1 VNTPFRQRSPDAH
14 RILRTAQ
21 ISQSSRAVGRQADG
35 TAVDPCTGI
44 SWPHGGYCLGVSQLR
59 RDTRSGS
66 RSVACAAPELQRL
79 RAAWADG
86 EKPQLWFCYHPY
98 YKSVD
103 PFGPALCAEF
113 DIPHITAEASYSA
126 KRNQSDWAPF
136 QAQVAAQV
144 KDAAVNIAFTQRDRL
159 GLKRA
164 LPQATVAQ
172 LAPFIDTALFEGAV
186 SKPQPTRLI
195 TVAMMRAAT
204 RWRVT
209 GCWPPRSLRSAT
221 SHGRWRS
228 SAMVQCDQRSS
239 SCFRSSSRTE
249 STGWANAT
257 PPKSSDAL
265 GNAGV
270 YVWPGCG
277 EAYGLAYLEAQAAG
291 LPVVA
296 QQTAGVPEVVQ
307 AGITGYLTSD
317 GDVAAYAAA
326 IATLLD
332 DASTRQAMGEA
343 ARHFVLAE
351 RSLTVAAGTLDE
363 ILRKY
368 AGAN

>member
-1 VNTPFRQRSPDAH
+1 VPSGDRLMARLLIRALELAGHTVDIASEFRSFAATPEA
-14 RILRTAQ
+14 A
-21 ISQSSRAVGRQADG
+21 AE
-35 TAVDPCTGI
+35 
-44 SWPHGGYCLGVSQLR
+44 
-59 RDTRSGS
+59 
-66 RSVACAAPELQRL
+66 VAAGAAPELQRL

-113 DIPHITAEASYSA
+113 DIPHMTAEASYSA

-195 TVAMMRAAT
+195 TVAMMRAGDKMESYRMLAAALAEIGDKPWT
-204 RWRVT
+204 LAII
-209 GCWPPRSLRSAT
+209 GDGPMRSEVEQLFSQFEPHRIDWL
-221 SHGRWRS
+221 GER
-228 SAMVQCDQRSS
+228 
-239 SCFRSSSRTE
+239 
-249 STGWANAT
+249 NAAEI
-257 PPKSSDAL
+257 SDAL

-326 IATLLD
+326 VATLLD

-351 RSLTVAAGTLDE
+351 RSLVVAAGTLDE

>member
-1 VNTPFRQRSPDAH
+1 MRIAFYAPLKSPNHPVPSGDRLMARLLIRALELAGHTVDIASEFRSFAATPEA
-14 RILRTAQ
+14 A
-21 ISQSSRAVGRQADG
+21 AEV
-35 TAVDPCTGI
+35 
-44 SWPHGGYCLGVSQLR
+44 
-59 RDTRSGS
+59 
-66 RSVACAAPELQRL
+66 VACAAPELQRL
-79 RAAWADG
+79 RAVWSDG

-113 DIPHITAEASYSA
+113 DIPHMTAEASYSA
-126 KRNQSDWAPF
+126 KRDQSDWAPF

-172 LAPFIDTALFEGAV
+172 LAPFIDTVLFEGAV

-195 TVAMMRAAT
+195 TVAMMRAGDKMESYRMLAGALAEISDKPWT
-204 RWRVT
+204 LAII
-209 GCWPPRSLRSAT
+209 GDGPMRSEVEQLFSQFEPHRIEWL
-221 SHGRWRS
+221 GER
-228 SAMVQCDQRSS
+228 
-239 SCFRSSSRTE
+239 
-249 STGWANAT
+249 
-257 PPKSSDAL
+257 DAAEIADAF
-265 GNAGV
+265 GHAGA
-270 YVWPGCG
+270 YAWPGCG

-307 AGITGYLTSD
+307 AGVTGYLTPD

-326 IATLLD
+326 LATLLD
-332 DASTRQAMGEA
+332 DPSTRQAMGEA

>member
-1 VNTPFRQRSPDAH
+1 MRIAFYAPLKSPNHPVPSGDRLMARLLIRALELAGHTVDIASEFRSFAATPEA
-14 RILRTAQ
+14 A
-21 ISQSSRAVGRQADG
+21 AEV
-35 TAVDPCTGI
+35 
-44 SWPHGGYCLGVSQLR
+44 
-59 RDTRSGS
+59 
-66 RSVACAAPELQRL
+66 VACAAPELQRL

-113 DIPHITAEASYSA
+113 DIPHMTAEASYSA

-195 TVAMMRAAT
+195 TVAMMRAGDKMESYRMLAAALAEIGDKPWT
-204 RWRVT
+204 LAII
-209 GCWPPRSLRSAT
+209 GDGPMRSEVEQLFSQFEPHRIDWL
-221 SHGRWRS
+221 GER
-228 SAMVQCDQRSS
+228 
-239 SCFRSSSRTE
+239 
-249 STGWANAT
+249 NAAEI
-257 PPKSSDAL
+257 SDAL

-326 IATLLD
+326 VATLLD

-351 RSLTVAAGTLDE
+351 RSLAVAAGTLDE

>member
-1 VNTPFRQRSPDAH
+1 MRIAFYAPLKSPNHPVPSGDRLMARLLIRALELAGHTVDIASEFRSFAATPEA
-14 RILRTAQ
+14 A
-21 ISQSSRAVGRQADG
+21 AEV
-35 TAVDPCTGI
+35 
-44 SWPHGGYCLGVSQLR
+44 
-59 RDTRSGS
+59 
-66 RSVACAAPELQRL
+66 VACAAPELQRL

-113 DIPHITAEASYSA
+113 DIPHMTAEASYSA

-195 TVAMMRAAT
+195 TVAMMRAGDKMESYRMLAAALAEIGDKPWT
-204 RWRVT
+204 LAII
-209 GCWPPRSLRSAT
+209 GDGPMRSEVEQLFSQFEPHRIDWL
-221 SHGRWRS
+221 GER
-228 SAMVQCDQRSS
+228 
-239 SCFRSSSRTE
+239 
-249 STGWANAT
+249 NAAEI
-257 PPKSSDAL
+257 SDAL

-326 IATLLD
+326 VATLLD

-351 RSLTVAAGTLDE
+351 RSLVVAAGTLDE